1 MYIITTGMNPNEEH
15 LEHHGVLGMKWG
27 VHRYRGK
34 DGKLTEKAKKKMSKI
49 ASDEKLSRR
58 QTNLAKNRIK
68 ENTEAHAFQVDANSR
83 RLERLIKRGG
93 GKSEK
98 ALKLYDAILDG
109 KRAIARNNATL
120 ADIDSGKI
128 KAGRDFINQIDFNF
142 GFFANTSNERVIFKD
157 ASRDV
162 QNDVLLS
169 YGRTVYRPH

>member
-1 MYIITTGMNPNEEH
+1 MYIVTSGMNPNDDH
-15 LEHHGVLGMKWG
+15 IAHYGVLGMKWG

-49 ASDEKLSRR
+49 ASNEKLSRR
-58 QTNLAKNRIK
+58 QTNLAKSRIK
-68 ENTEAHAFQVDANSR
+68 ENTEAHAFQVDAYSR
-83 RLERLIKRGG
+83 RLERVIKRGG

-98 ALKLYDAILDG
+98 ALKLYDAIIDG

-120 ADIDSGKI
+120 AAIDSGKL
-128 KAGRDFINQIDFNF
+128 KAGRDFINQIDFNM
-142 GFFANTSNERVIFKD
+142 GLFAHTSNERVIFKD

-162 QNDVLLS
+162 QNDVLLN